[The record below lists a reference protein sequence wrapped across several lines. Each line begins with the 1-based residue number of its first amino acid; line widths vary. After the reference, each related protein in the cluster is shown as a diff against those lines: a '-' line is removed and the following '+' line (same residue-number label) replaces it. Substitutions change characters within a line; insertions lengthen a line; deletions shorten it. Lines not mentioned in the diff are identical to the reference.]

1 MGAVVGLLVV
11 GAAGS
16 VVEALDG
23 GEAGEVGVDE
33 PLDGVAL
40 VGEPVGVAPGVPGD
54 VLAVGDTVPA
64 PGEGVGS
71 APAALTP
78 HTARGA
84 ASVTDK
90 ATETADRIFMRSPG
104 DAFLLPHQ
112 GYEDLDDHG
121 AERW

>member
-1 MGAVVGLLVV
+1 MGALVGLLLFVGVEGVV
-11 GAAGS
+11 GAL
-16 VVEALDG
+16 VEELDG
-23 GEAGEVGVDE
+23 GEVGAVGVDE
-33 PLDGVAL
+33 PLGGVVP
-40 VGEPVGVAPGVPGD
+40 VGEPVGVAPGVPGE
-54 VLAVGDTVPA
+54 VLAVGATVPA

-104 DAFLLPHQ
+104 DAFLLPHS
-112 GYEDLDDHG
+112 G
-121 AERW
+121 